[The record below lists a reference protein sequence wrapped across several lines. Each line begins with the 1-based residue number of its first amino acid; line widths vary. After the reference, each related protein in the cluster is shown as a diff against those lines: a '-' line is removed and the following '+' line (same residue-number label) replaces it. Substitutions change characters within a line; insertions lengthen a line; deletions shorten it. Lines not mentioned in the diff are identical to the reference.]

1 MIFMN
6 RHEILKKL
14 MELDFVAVELQL
26 YLNTHPDCREA
37 LEKFNFVVAQA
48 QMLRQEYERK
58 YGPLTSFRSPSV
70 YPWQWINNPW
80 PWDYS
85 FNFRT
90 TES

>member
-1 MIFMN
+1 MN

-48 QMLRQEYERK
+48 QML
-58 YGPLTSFRSPSV
+58 
-70 YPWQWINNPW
+70 
-80 PWDYS
+80 
-85 FNFRT
+85 
-90 TES
+90 